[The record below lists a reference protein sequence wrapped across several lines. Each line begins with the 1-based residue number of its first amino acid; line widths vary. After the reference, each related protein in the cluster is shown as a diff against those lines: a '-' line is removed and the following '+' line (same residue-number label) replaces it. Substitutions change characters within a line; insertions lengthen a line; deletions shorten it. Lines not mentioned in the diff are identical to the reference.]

1 VTGPS
6 TTGIDARLA
15 SVLSYS
21 VWWVTGI
28 LFLILE
34 RRDRLVRFHAAQAVV
49 LFGSVSL
56 LLALLGASS
65 AVALAVSS
73 QAYPVVRALGNLV
86 WVAGVVL
93 WLVLVVRAWR
103 GDTWRVPLVA
113 TLADG
118 LVERTSW

>member
-1 VTGPS
+1 MGDRHPV
-6 TTGIDARLA
+6 
-15 SVLSYS
+15 
-21 VWWVTGI
+21 
-28 LFLILE
+28 LILE

-65 AVALAVSS
+65 AVALVVSS

>member
-1 VTGPS
+1 MTGPS

-21 VWWVTGI
+21 VWWGTGI